1 VSSDNLNMFDALR
14 LAGLLHTSNQV
25 DYRAWPSARE
35 VLRMGTRESARA
47 CGLGDE
53 VGSLEAGKRADLV
66 LLTRDSY
73 ALAVDNDLP
82 AQLVHSENGASVRH
96 VLVDGQVVVRD
107 GKLLTID
114 EEALF
119 REVATIGA
127 SLDQTLAAEA
137 AHLAELEAPIR
148 DTYFRA
154 MAPSVDGIRPSSE
167 FH

>member
-119 REVATIGA
+119 REVVTIGA
-127 SLDQTLAAEA
+127 SLDQTLAAES
-137 AHLAELEAPIR
+137 AHLADLEAPIR

-154 MAPSVDGIRPSSE
+154 MVPSVDGIRPSSE